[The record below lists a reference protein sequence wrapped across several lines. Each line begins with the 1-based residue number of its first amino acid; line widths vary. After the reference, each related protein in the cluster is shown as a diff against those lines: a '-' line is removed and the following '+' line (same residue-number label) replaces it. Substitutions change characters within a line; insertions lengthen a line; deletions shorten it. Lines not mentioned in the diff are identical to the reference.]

1 MKTVVLQMGLL
12 AALATNLA
20 VLPPYGV
27 DPGSLLYGC
36 AVAVTMVCLWCFVSW
51 RLSGGRL
58 FEPYSLFLIAAVC
71 FNAGHIALF
80 AAGVDI
86 PTSFIA
92 HFSTETSLKTM
103 IAIALGLSSFH
114 FGGLLAKKARKKAD
128 ARGFIGPDRQVRL
141 GATTLVGVILFA
153 ISFPAWL
160 YVTYGRIGRVM
171 QYGYFVA
178 NFGNTS
184 TGVAHLPELLAEAL
198 APALMFVVAGSKS
211 RVAIRSGAVVTM
223 VVFGA
228 TTLFAGNKGPVVM
241 ALLAFGWVW
250 HRTIRPLRGV
260 LLTVSAIVLAVFV
273 IPLTTAIREVA
284 GRDRTSVTAVENAYS
299 GITNP
304 AVAFLSETGWTATTV
319 AHTMELVPAVRE
331 YDYGR
336 SYMYAGMAVIPNV
349 GGGLH
354 PSKEHG
360 FLADWLVSTVAPEYA
375 ARGGGWGFSFI
386 AEAYADFGPYGM
398 PLALI
403 VIGYLFGSLFAWE
416 QASSDPARTAMIGAC
431 LCNCLLYA
439 RGESALLLRE
449 IVWYAL
455 LPYLCV
461 ELLSKGRVYR
471 QGLSR
476 GEITSD
482 AMAPA
487 GSGVGR
493 GSRGTCSR

>member
-1 MKTVVLQMGLL
+1 MKTVVLQALL
-12 AALATNLA
+12 LIVLAMSLA

-27 DPGSLLYGC
+27 DPGTLLNGC
-36 AVAVTMVCLWCFVSW
+36 AVAVAVICLWCFVSW

-58 FEPYSLFLIAAVC
+58 FEPYSLFLMAAVC

-86 PTSFIA
+86 PSSFIA

-103 IAIALGLSSFH
+103 IAVAVGLSSFH
-114 FGGLLAKKARKKAD
+114 FGGLLAKMRRNKTHTD
-128 ARGFIGPDRQVRL
+128 GFIGPDRQVRL
-141 GATTLVGVILFA
+141 GAVALVGVVLFA

-184 TGVAHLPELLAEAL
+184 TGMAHLPELLAEAL
-198 APALMFVVAGSKS
+198 APALMFVVAGSKI
-211 RVAIRSGAVVTM
+211 RVAIRWGAVLTM

-250 HRTIRPLRGV
+250 HRIVRPLRGV
-260 LLTVSAIVLAVFV
+260 LLTVSAIALAIFV

-284 GRDRTSVTAVENAYS
+284 GHDRTSVTAVENAYS

-319 AHTMELVPAVRE
+319 AHTIELVPAVRE

-336 SYMYAGMAVIPNV
+336 SYMYAAMAVVPNV

-360 FLADWLVSTVAPEYA
+360 FLADWLVSTLAPEYA

-386 AEAYADFGPYGM
+386 AEAYANFGSYGM
-398 PLALI
+398 PVALI
-403 VIGYLFGSLFAWE
+403 VIGYLFGILFAWE
-416 QASSDPARTAMIGAC
+416 QASMDPARTAMIGAC

-439 RGESALLLRE
+439 RGESGLLLRE

-455 LPYLCV
+455 IPYLCV
-461 ELLSKGRVYR
+461 ELLSKRRVRR
-471 QGLSR
+471 QQFSH
-476 GEITSD
+476 GEIT
-482 AMAPA
+482 PA
-487 GSGVGR
+487 STEL
-493 GSRGTCSR
+493 SRSQG